1 MDFLGIGPLELF
13 FIVII
18 SLLVF
23 GPSDMVKAGRT
34 IGRYLRKLVKSPL
47 WQEVTRLRH
56 LPNKLIRE
64 AGLDEDLDE
73 INKGLR
79 SLEKPTSILDDVEKD
94 LKEAAGEFSD
104 WTESVSESNVPDNEV
119 AVETAE
125 AAGEEAE
132 PAPEVDPELAAATAE
147 ADQPQETSE
156 VDPNEGNEVDQPDS

>member
-64 AGLDEDLDE
+64 AGLDEELDE
-73 INKGLR
+73 INKGLQ
-79 SLEKPTSILDDVEKD
+79 SLKKPSSILDDVEKD
-94 LKEAAGEFSD
+94 LKDAAGDFSD
-104 WTESVSESNVPDNEV
+104 WTVPIPDLNIPDD
-119 AVETAE
+119 E
-125 AAGEEAE
+125 AAEEGAE
-132 PAPEVDPELAAATAE
+132 PAPEVDPKAEVDPEAAPPTDE
-147 ADQPQETSE
+147 ADQPQETPEIESNE
-156 VDPNEGNEVDQPDS
+156 VNEVDQPDS